1 MAIDA
6 SCLSRARMPTSGRD
20 GLTLSPLV
28 WAEARTKGGGQNRI
42 CKCAR
47 SAAQY
52 RESRFMLREQA
63 GVIDTLPLFTRISLS
78 LYSEQGQA
86 GCVGGAETVNEIRRL
101 DPDARLM
108 PHIEI
113 TVRDTAGRVPVDW
126 ERDDKRRGRRNPTP
140 GWDRLKEDEQLIS

>member
-108 PHIEI
+108 P
-113 TVRDTAGRVPVDW
+113 VCR
-126 ERDDKRRGRRNPTP
+126 
-140 GWDRLKEDEQLIS
+140 RLKWIKRLDRKSVV